1 MNSIVFTLFEND
13 ATHNPNT
20 QFVSELAINIYD
32 AILITQSKNCSQGGT
47 MTTFSAKINAKHIKH
62 FFWYSGFILFVMT
75 WFINSTTLVHTD
87 TLGMSTDI
95 YLLEGTVSE
104 QAGDRSREI
113 SHSVRKLSHR
123 YQTVTL
129 FSSVG
134 LVFTGLVFMLLGFI
148 IHKYNIVL
156 TDKKHPD

>member
-1 MNSIVFTLFEND
+1 
-13 ATHNPNT
+13 
-20 QFVSELAINIYD
+20 
-32 AILITQSKNCSQGGT
+32 

-62 FFWYSGFILFVMT
+62 FFWYSGFILFAMT

-87 TLGMSTDI
+87 TLGLSADI

-134 LVFTGLVFMLLGFI
+134 LVFTGLVFMLLGFV

-156 TDKKHPD
+156 TDKKHPK